1 MMKYLRTNLRLFMD
15 GALLSYIAL
24 FRWLRP
30 STYIASMVVGPLA
43 YMFFFVFLGKYATG
57 AGNVAFYVIG
67 NAVQMVAFS
76 GIYGVTMSISGDR
89 WDGTLPYLFGTPA
102 NRFFLFFGRAFM
114 HVINGAFSV
123 VISFIW
129 GVLLLGLDLSNANL
143 PALAATILATAFST
157 CCLGLLFGSVALM
170 TRNVMFVNNTVFFLM
185 LFFSGAN
192 IALDTLPAWMRT
204 ISFALPLTRGIA
216 AARQIV
222 AGADLSDVA
231 PLLGGEVGFG
241 VIYVAIGFVMFSWF
255 EYQAKRKGT
264 LEAV

>member
-1 MMKYLRTNLRLFMD
+1 MKSLRTNLRLFMD
-15 GALLSYIAL
+15 GAMLSYIAL
-24 FRWLRP
+24 FRWLQP
-30 STYIASMVVGPLA
+30 STYIASMIIGPLA
-43 YMFFFVFLGKYATG
+43 YMFFFVFLGKYASG
-57 AGNVAFYVIG
+57 SNNVAFFVIG
-67 NAVQMVAFS
+67 NAVQMVGFS

-129 GVLLLGLDLSNANL
+129 GVLLLGLDLSQANL
-143 PALAATILATAFST
+143 PALGATILATAFSC

-170 TRNVMFVNNTVFFLM
+170 TRNVMFVNNTVFFAM

-192 IALDTLPAWMRT
+192 IAIETLPAWMRT
-204 ISFALPLTRGIA
+204 ISYALPLTRGIA

-222 AGADLSDVA
+222 AGANLREVGS
-231 PLLGGEVGFG
+231 LLVGEVGFG
-241 VIYVAIGFVMFSWF
+241 VIYISIGFVMFRWF
-255 EYQAKRKGT
+255 EYQAKRRGT